1 VTDFRGGEA
10 VDEYRSALLGAA
22 RDRVVADAEQ
32 EVCLAWAAELAHVGH
47 MTRLGVAT
55 AKAACDAA
63 RTLVRARQAAG
74 DPQALSEA
82 QRRLEMAEEQ
92 ARQSVG
98 AADALLEIIGE
109 EQELMSRAA
118 QERALVAK
126 ANRVRVWSAW
136 EQARDLDG
144 IESPSP
150 DLDTLDALDPMP
162 APGALGAPGSGK
174 PGTAGET
181 ASAQSQSQ
189 GQPQPQSQGQNQSQS
204 QTHAPTPRKASSP
217 SSSSSSASG
226 PGGRKRFWRGTGKD
240 VPGTGTGPEPRIWW
254 IGDPGPGV

>member
-1 VTDFRGGEA
+1 MTDFRGGEA

-22 RDRVVADAEQ
+22 RDRAVADAEQ

-82 QRRLEMAEEQ
+82 QRRLEVAEEQ

-136 EQARDLDG
+136 EQVRDLGG

-150 DLDTLDALDPMP
+150 ELDELDALDPMP
-162 APGALGAPGSGK
+162 DPMANPTPRPGALGKGRQGAGGSGA
-174 PGTAGET
+174 TGET
-181 ASAQSQSQ
+181 ASAQSQA
-189 GQPQPQSQGQNQSQS
+189 QSQAQAQAGSE
-204 QTHAPTPRKASSP
+204 
-217 SSSSSSASG
+217 
-226 PGGRKRFWRGTGKD
+226 PGSRKRFWRGTGKS
-240 VPGTGTGPEPRIWW
+240 VPGTGTGPEPGLGNWRI
-254 IGDPGPGV
+254 GGSGPGV

>member
-1 VTDFRGGEA
+1 MTEFRGGGEA
-10 VDEYRSALLGAA
+10 ADEYRSALLGAA
-22 RDRVVADAEQ
+22 RDRAVADAEQ

-92 ARQSVG
+92 ARQSLG

-136 EQARDLDG
+136 EQVRDVAG
-144 IESPSP
+144 VESPSP
-150 DLDTLDALDPMP
+150 ELDALDALDPLP
-162 APGALGAPGSGK
+162 APGALGAPGSTR
-174 PGTAGET
+174 GTAGESAST
-181 ASAQSQSQ
+181 QGQTHHTQASA
-189 GQPQPQSQGQNQSQS
+189 PPK
-204 QTHAPTPRKASSP
+204 HAAP
-217 SSSSSSASG
+217 SSG
-226 PGGRKRFWRGTGKD
+226 PGGLGGRKRFWRGTGKD
-240 VPGTGTGPEPRIWW
+240 APGPGTGPEPGPRSWRI
-254 IGDPGPGV
+254 GGPGA

>member
-1 VTDFRGGEA
+1 MTDFRGGEA
-10 VDEYRSALLGAA
+10 VDEYRRALLGAA

-109 EQELMSRAA
+109 EQELMTRAA

-126 ANRVRVWSAW
+126 ANRVRIWSAW
-136 EQARDLDG
+136 EQVRDVGG

-150 DLDTLDALDPMP
+150 ELDALDALDPMP
-162 APGALGAPGSGK
+162 APGALGGKGKKGSGA
-174 PGTAGET
+174 PNAAGEA
-181 ASAQSQSQ
+181 ASAQSQ
-189 GQPQPQSQGQNQSQS
+189 GAQSQGGQG
-204 QTHAPTPRKASSP
+204 QTQAHTQAPAAPKSSSP
-217 SSSSSSASG
+217 PSG
-226 PGGRKRFWRGTGKD
+226 PGGRKRFWRGTGKG
-240 VPGTGTGPEPRIWW
+240 VPGTGTGPEPAPRNWW
-254 IGDPGPGV
+254 ISGPDV

>member
-136 EQARDLDG
+136 EQVRDVGG

-150 DLDTLDALDPMP
+150 ELDELDALDPLP
-162 APGALGAPGSGK
+162 NPRPGPGATQAQ
-174 PGTAGET
+174 A
-181 ASAQSQSQ
+181 ASE
-189 GQPQPQSQGQNQSQS
+189 
-204 QTHAPTPRKASSP
+204 
-217 SSSSSSASG
+217 
-226 PGGRKRFWRGTGKD
+226 PGGRKRFWRGTGKGA
-240 VPGTGTGPEPRIWW
+240 PGTGTGPEPGPRTWR

>member
-1 VTDFRGGEA
+1 MTDFRGGEA

-136 EQARDLDG
+136 EQVRDVGG

-150 DLDTLDALDPMP
+150 ELDELDALDPLP
-162 APGALGAPGSGK
+162 NPRPGPGATQAQ
-174 PGTAGET
+174 A
-181 ASAQSQSQ
+181 ASE
-189 GQPQPQSQGQNQSQS
+189 
-204 QTHAPTPRKASSP
+204 
-217 SSSSSSASG
+217 
-226 PGGRKRFWRGTGKD
+226 PGGRKRFWRGTGKGA
-240 VPGTGTGPEPRIWW
+240 PGTGTGPEPGPRTWR

>member
-1 VTDFRGGEA
+1 MTVFRGGEA
-10 VDEYRSALLGAA
+10 ADEYRRALLGAA
-22 RDRVVADAEQ
+22 RDHAVAEAEQ

-82 QRRLEMAEEQ
+82 QLRLEMAEEQ

-126 ANRVRVWSAW
+126 ANRVWVWSAW
-136 EQARDLDG
+136 ERVRGVAG
-144 IESPSP
+144 IESPNRE
-150 DLDTLDALDPMP
+150 LDELDAFDPMP
-162 APGALGAPGSGK
+162 APKS
-174 PGTAGET
+174 AGEA
-181 ASAQSQSQ
+181 AS
-189 GQPQPQSQGQNQSQS
+189 PQTQNSPQ
-204 QTHAPTPRKASSP
+204 APAP
-217 SSSSSSASG
+217 SG
-226 PGGRKRFWRGTGKD
+226 PGGRKRFRRGTGKD
-240 VPGTGTGPEPRIWW
+240 GAETDTAPEASPGIWW
-254 IGDPGPGV
+254 IDRPGR